1 MNRDEM
7 LAIYNDNL
15 NELGVK
21 LRSEIHSKGLLHK
34 VVHCWIISKI
44 GNEKWIYFQQR
55 SFDKKDFPG
64 LYDISAAGHINIGEE
79 PDIAVKRETHEEIGI
94 VIDSEKLKFIGSF
107 REKMRLENFY
117 NNEMSEV
124 YLYCIEN
131 PIFSL
136 GLEVEKMI
144 RISFGEFKK
153 WILDGSEDIEVFL
166 VDNSSNFIIKPE
178 EFCAHEKEYLEHVIE
193 FIEKL

>member
-7 LAIYNDNL
+7 LSVYDDKL
-15 NELGVK
+15 NELGVQ

-44 GNEKWIYFQQR
+44 YKEIWIYFQQR
-55 SFDKKDFPG
+55 SYDKKDFPG
-64 LYDISAAGHINIGEE
+64 LYDISAAGHINIGED

-94 VIDSEKLKFIGSF
+94 VIDSEKLKFIGSI
-107 REKMRLENFY
+107 REKMHLENFY
-117 NNEMSEV
+117 NNEMCEV

-131 PIFSL
+131 PKFNL
-136 GLEVEKMI
+136 GLEVEKMVKI
-144 RISFGEFKK
+144 TFGELRK
-153 WILDGSEDIEVFL
+153 WIFDGSEDIEVFL
-166 VDNSSNFIIKPE
+166 VDNESKFIIKPE
-178 EFCAHEKEYLEHVIE
+178 EFCAHEKEYLKYVID